1 MFLFTFWL
9 LTVFPLFFSVILPYF
24 LFSPSL
30 PVISLYFFI
39 WSCYFLSLPTLTL
52 FFFLQVLFNPPTLR
66 SSTFCFPLK
75 FPLDQKMSLPSR
87 SFPPPLFEMCV
98 REALSWAFQ
107 VTRSLQRSQPLAFLS
122 FSPAPHLCYPSPRL
136 QVFFFFFFLLLT
148 RLLTLKI

>member
-52 FFFLQVLFNPPTLR
+52 FFFFKSSLTLPHYTLPLFVFLLNFLWTKRCLSPLALFLLPCLKCAWEKLFPELSRSHAPYREVNLWLSSPFLLHLTYVTLR
-66 SSTFCFPLK
+66 PGCK
-75 FPLDQKMSLPSR
+75 FS
-87 SFPPPLFEMCV
+87 
-98 REALSWAFQ
+98 
-107 VTRSLQRSQPLAFLS
+107 
-122 FSPAPHLCYPSPRL
+122 
-136 QVFFFFFFLLLT
+136 FFFFLLLT